1 MEKSESIKNLAMA
14 LVKFHS
20 IVGKIKK
27 DSTNPFFK
35 SKYAD
40 LSDIQDAISAPLI
53 ESGLVLSQLPMG
65 KNELTTILIH
75 SESGE
80 YIMGSYEMN
89 PVKNDPQSV
98 GSCITYQKRYAVG
111 AILNLNMDA
120 DDDGNAASKLPPASP
135 VAPATPVAPSP
146 STITKPL
153 TKPVLNETDKESWSK
168 VVVALAGGKT
178 MADIRT
184 KWAVSKGNEAKLL
197 AQSKKQAA

>member
-14 LVKFHS
+14 LIKFHTV
-20 IVGKIKK
+20 VGKIKK

-40 LSDIQDAISAPLI
+40 LSDIQDEISAPLI
-53 ESGLVLSQLPMG
+53 ESGLVVSQLPMG

-80 YIMGSYEMN
+80 YIMGTYEMT

-98 GSCITYQKRYAVG
+98 GSCITYQKRYALG
-111 AILNLNMDA
+111 AILNLNIDA
-120 DDDGNAASKLPPASP
+120 DDDGNAASKPKSPPAQTS
-135 VAPATPVAPSP
+135 ATPPA
-146 STITKPL
+146 KPIL
-153 TKPVLNETDKESWSK
+153 AETNKEAWGK

-184 KWAVSKGNEAKLL
+184 KWAVSKSNETKLL
-197 AQSKKQAA
+197 TQSKTQAA

>member
-14 LVKFHS
+14 LIKFHTV
-20 IVGKIKK
+20 VGKIKK

-40 LSDIQDAISAPLI
+40 LSDIQDEISTPLI
-53 ESGLVLSQLPMG
+53 ESGLVVSQLPMG

-80 YIMGSYEMN
+80 YIMGTYEMT
-89 PVKNDPQSV
+89 PVKSDPQSV
-98 GSCITYQKRYAVG
+98 GSCITYQKRYALG
-111 AILNLNMDA
+111 AILNLNIDA
-120 DDDGNAASKLPPASP
+120 DDDGNAASKPKSPAAQ
-135 VAPATPVAPSP
+135 APATPPV
-146 STITKPL
+146 KPIL
-153 TKPVLNETDKESWSK
+153 AETNKEAWDK

-184 KWAVSKGNEAKLL
+184 KWAVSKSNETKLL
-197 AQSKKQAA
+197 TQSKTQAA